1 MPTESSI
8 LDHIAILVRWRR
20 MILTAFFVVTIATAG
35 ISIVLPEAYRAN
47 AVVYPPNQGSDMLGL
62 SGLMGD
68 LPLGLLGLGEGGISA
83 TDFVPVLESERVAEA
98 VSKKFNLMSEYQA
111 ITREELLMAVSD
123 RLEVQLTREQFL
135 IVSYEASTPQSA
147 ADQTNA
153 FVEELD
159 RALRERKREQAGSLR
174 EYFETR
180 LEEADREVRA
190 AEIAYKQF
198 QTETMAIDLETQAK
212 AQIETAGILVSSLAE
227 LIIKKEVADRMMEAD
242 HPKLKQFGIEIEA
255 TRRAVD
261 RLLMGSENAD
271 DRANDLPDIV
281 IPFREV
287 PDLGLRALQLM
298 RDIEIQNAIYKFVR
312 QEYEKSKLEE
322 NKEIS
327 QVIFLDK
334 AVPPDTR
341 SSPRRALMVLLG
353 GGLSLVLSILFAYVF
368 EAVTNMDEANRNKWS
383 EIKRELRES

>member
-1 MPTESSI
+1 MPNESGI
-8 LDHIAILVRWRR
+8 LDHIAVIVRWRR
-20 MILTAFFVVTIATAG
+20 MIITAFFVVTIATAI
-35 ISIVLPEAYRAN
+35 ISFLLPEAYRAN

-98 VSKKFNLMSEYQA
+98 VAEKFNLKSEYQVT
-111 ITREELLMAVSD
+111 TREELLMAID
-123 RLEVQLTREQFL
+123 ERLEVELSREQFL
-135 IVSYEASTPQSA
+135 TVSYEASTPRSA

-159 RALRERKREQAGSLR
+159 RALRERKRKQAGSLR
-174 EYFETR
+174 QYFETR
-180 LEEADREVRA
+180 VSEADSEVRA
-190 AEIAYKQF
+190 AELAYKQF
-198 QTETMAIDLETQAK
+198 QTENMAIDLETQAK

-227 LIIKKEVADRMMEAD
+227 LIIKSEVAGRLMESN
-242 HPKLKQFGIEIEA
+242 HPKLKQFEIEIEA
-255 TRRAVD
+255 TSQAID
-261 RLLMGSENAD
+261 RLLMGPD
-271 DRANDLPDIV
+271 DPAARTNELPDIV
-281 IPFREV
+281 IPFRSV
-287 PDLGLRALQLM
+287 PDLGYRALQLM

-322 NKEIS
+322 DKEIA

-341 SSPRRALMVLLG
+341 SSPRRALMVFLG

-368 EAVTNMDEANRNKWS
+368 EAIANLDASSRDKWS
-383 EIKRELRES
+383 EIKRELRGS